1 MEITLD
7 KQSANQAS
15 VKIKLNEA
23 DYQPKVDAKLK
34 EYARK
39 ATIKGFRPGKAPI
52 GMIKKMY
59 GTSVMVEEINDLL
72 SKSLNDYLKSQTFR
86 ILGDPL
92 PVIEDA
98 DKIEYLTNQN
108 NLLKQKLK
116 EAISKIKRLQGLEE
130 AHAKNNGDLRI
141 HIIKLEKQN
150 RELKNVFPDIQ
161 EKG

>member
-1 MEITLD
+1 MTN
-7 KQSANQAS
+7 A
-15 VKIKLNEA
+15 
-23 DYQPKVDAKLK
+23 
-34 EYARK
+34 
-39 ATIKGFRPGKAPI
+39 
-52 GMIKKMY
+52 GM
-59 GTSVMVEEINDLL
+59 
-72 SKSLNDYLKSQTFR
+72 F
-86 ILGDPL
+86 
-92 PVIEDA
+92 EDA

>member
-1 MEITLD
+1 MTN
-7 KQSANQAS
+7 A
-15 VKIKLNEA
+15 
-23 DYQPKVDAKLK
+23 
-34 EYARK
+34 
-39 ATIKGFRPGKAPI
+39 
-52 GMIKKMY
+52 GM
-59 GTSVMVEEINDLL
+59 
-72 SKSLNDYLKSQTFR
+72 F
-86 ILGDPL
+86 
-92 PVIEDA
+92 EDA

-161 EKG
+161 EEG